1 MVKILTYSIVCL
13 NEWKKHTILLPKIV
27 KVACGRSRP
36 FSTINTNRLLTINHS
51 IVIVFHLLE
60 INPFSLKENQNVCV
74 LNYGRPIVKE
84 QMRRDL
90 DKLREL
96 FTV

>member
-1 MVKILTYSIVCL
+1 M
-13 NEWKKHTILLPKIV
+13 
-27 KVACGRSRP
+27 
-36 FSTINTNRLLTINHS
+36 NHS